1 MYTAR
6 VGVFQSAKFK
16 SFNKVYT
23 DTSVNVGSQE
33 LSAVCLSICALLL
46 ICASTI
52 FNGIVNNFEK
62 FKFPTFLNAKKMSF
76 LLFPKTIFIFYF
88 YIQALYDKQI
98 NKLLINL
105 LLICC
110 GDVESNPGPKKQHQ
124 ISFCHWN
131 LNGLAAH
138 NFSKVSLL
146 QAISVSKTYDIICL
160 SETFLDSSIDS
171 SDERITIEGYNLLR
185 ADHPSNK
192 KGEES
197 AFIIRNIFLSL
208 K

>member
-1 MYTAR
+1 M
-6 VGVFQSAKFK
+6 
-16 SFNKVYT
+16 
-23 DTSVNVGSQE
+23 
-33 LSAVCLSICALLL
+33 
-46 ICASTI
+46 
-52 FNGIVNNFEK
+52 
-62 FKFPTFLNAKKMSF
+62 
-76 LLFPKTIFIFYF
+76 
-88 YIQALYDKQI
+88 
-98 NKLLINL
+98 

-110 GDVESNPGPKKQHQ
+110 VDVESNPGPKNQHQ
-124 ISFCHWN
+124 TYFCHWN

-160 SETFLDSSIDS
+160 SETFLDLSIDP
-171 SDERITIEGYNLLR
+171 SDERITIEGYNLLC

-208 K
+208 KEMTCVI